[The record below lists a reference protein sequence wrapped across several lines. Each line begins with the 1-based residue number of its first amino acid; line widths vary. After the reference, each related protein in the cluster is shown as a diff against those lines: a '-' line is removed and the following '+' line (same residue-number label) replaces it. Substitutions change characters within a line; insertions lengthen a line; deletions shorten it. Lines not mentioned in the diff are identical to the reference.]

1 MKSGVAARRS
11 IPWLIAAWL
20 TNRSVRDRGCADPI
34 ARARQLALGG
44 GDRNPAQDHGDRQ
57 SEQNA
62 DDGKRKSADKEP
74 QNNPSYKIPGYCWG
88 CAEVAGG
95 LVSRMTGKSSGS
107 FAAQAATRSVEAK
120 QSTAVVP
127 ASAARMLPDWW
138 SMSRLHIF
146 CGGASVDRAPPHLL
160 WGSIAREL
168 QTKGLR
174 GLEAGGEIR
183 ERSK

>member
-1 MKSGVAARRS
+1 MKSGAATRTS
-11 IPWLIAAWL
+11 VPWLIAVL
-20 TNRSVRDRGCADPI
+20 TDDSRSVRDRRRAVPI
-34 ARARQLALGG
+34 ARARHLSLGG
-44 GDRNPAQDHGDRQ
+44 GDRNPPQDHGDRQ
-57 SEQNA
+57 SEQDA
-62 DDGKRKSADKEP
+62 DDGKRESADKEP

-107 FAAQAATRSVEAK
+107 FAAQAATSSVEAK
-120 QSTAVVP
+120 QSAAVVP

-138 SMSRLHIF
+138 SMSRLHIS
-146 CGGASVDRAPPHLL
+146 CGGASVDSAPPHLL

-174 GLEAGGEIR
+174 GREATGEIR
-183 ERSK
+183 